1 MCGLSVL
8 LAFAAL
14 GFLLHHRYSGSI
26 HLHVQNGHGLA
37 EHDRQVQL
45 HGFLNLFVLLG
56 GEIFPGGLGDA
67 LHGFGGHLQ
76 TGQHFHLFAAV
87 LERRLLANQSVHA
100 TDSRRE
106 LRVLDIEFDIA
117 GELALVTVRAQIVRA
132 RDGDLADDGHNFF
145 GPQFAI

>member
-14 GFLLHHRYSGSI
+14 GFFLHHRYSGSI

-37 EHDRQVQL
+37 EHDRKVQL

-76 TGQHFHLFAAV
+76 SGQKLHLLTAMIKGRLMPYQSLHAAHSG
-87 LERRLLANQSVHA
+87 RKFCM
-100 TDSRRE
+100 
-106 LRVLDIEFDIA
+106 LDIQLDIG
-117 GELALVTVRAQIVRA
+117 GELAGVTVGTQII
-132 RDGDLADDGHNFF
+132 
-145 GPQFAI
+145 GPEYFHHPHGR